1 MAKQL
6 SDLAKDLRAGLELGL
21 EKATH
26 DLVMEMKDIGPYWTG
41 EFEAAWEVVPGQQLR
56 QSTKAGMSVRDVDF
70 DGPAARQV
78 TAVSVPLTTLEA
90 GYTIYNDM
98 EYADKAMDLEPGP
111 DGVYRGERPRETSK
125 TGRDWFE
132 RFILGGEAYDVLGNG
147 VEAGLR
153 IAGFR

>member
-26 DLVMEMKDIGPYWTG
+26 DLVMDMKDIGPYWTG

-56 QSTKAGMSVRDVDF
+56 QSTKVEGPVDF
-70 DGPAARQV
+70 DGPDARQL
-78 TAVSVPLTTLEA
+78 TPVSVPMTTLEE
-90 GYTIYNDM
+90 GYTIYNEM
-98 EYADKAMDLEPGP
+98 EYADKAMDIEPGP

-132 RFILGGEAYDVLGNG
+132 RYILGGESSKTLG
-147 VEAGLR
+147 AGMKQGMGL
-153 IAGFR
+153 AGFR

>member
-21 EKATH
+21 EKATQ
-26 DLVMEMKDIGPYWTG
+26 DLVTELKDIGPYWTG
-41 EFEAAWEVVPGQQLR
+41 EFEAAWRVVPGQQLR
-56 QSTKAGMSVRDVDF
+56 QSTQEEGPVDF
-70 DGPAARQV
+70 DRPNARQL
-78 TAVSVPLTTLEA
+78 TPVSVPLTTLEQ

-132 RFILGGEAYDVLGNG
+132 RYILGGESSKTLG
-147 VEAGLR
+147 AGIKEGMGL
-153 IAGFR
+153 AGFR

>member
-41 EFEAAWEVVPGQQLR
+41 EFEEAWRVVPGQQSP
-56 QSTKAGMSVRDVDF
+56 QSTKAEGPVDF
-70 DGPAARQV
+70 DRPNARQV
-78 TAVSVPLTTLEA
+78 TPVSVPLTTLEA

-132 RFILGGEAYDVLGNG
+132 RFIFSGEVYDVLGNG